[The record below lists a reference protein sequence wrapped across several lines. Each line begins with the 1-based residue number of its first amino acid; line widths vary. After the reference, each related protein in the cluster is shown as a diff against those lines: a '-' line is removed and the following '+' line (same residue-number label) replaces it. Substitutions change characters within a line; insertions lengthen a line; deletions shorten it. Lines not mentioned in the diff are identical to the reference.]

1 MGAGGGG
8 GKAKSVILYLPAN
21 TFETGSLYR
30 ITLSD
35 RFEGAVYAL
44 PFFLFNTTLRGKL
57 GPTWLP
63 KILP

>member
-1 MGAGGGG
+1 MGS
-8 GKAKSVILYLPAN
+8 KSVILYLPAN
-21 TFETGSLYR
+21 TFETGSLDR

-35 RFEGAVYAL
+35 HFEGAVDAL

-57 GPTWLP
+57 GPTLPP